1 MAHSYTPFQCC
12 CFALCGS
19 SPLLCSLLSSFYPL
33 LRSSAC
39 ANLSSLYDAQIST
52 FLSCQ
57 LLYVS
62 FPSRKVVFERKS
74 PNSPQGRTTTKN
86 KEAFRCPKSI
96 SPRFPPPACSPTGN
110 VVFRNYHR
118 APAENPFNF
127 PVVSFSSKEVMDALL
142 KNPRVRMRDAKAVER
157 KLARII
163 EGGMNELMVISDF
176 DYTLS
181 RFVDKSGARCWT
193 THGVFDNAALEMD
206 PTLGQKFI
214 DLKEKYLPIEFCST
228 MTIAEK
234 IPHMEDWWRTSH
246 GHIIEARFTEK
257 VIEKCVVESK
267 VEIRDRG
274 FEMIG
279 KLQEHS
285 VPLIIFSAGIG
296 NVIEVFL
303 KHHMKTIPHNVHLIS
318 NMMEFDDEGV
328 CKSFT
333 EPLIHTFCKNS
344 SVINGERAFFHQI
357 SDRTNVILLGDSLG
371 DLHMDVGV
379 EREGVALK
387 IGFLNFDHS
396 RLMDKYLD
404 GYDIVLIND
413 SSMDVPI
420 NILEMVERHT
430 SVRPLT
436 NPSASRAES
445 SCHKEAEKD
454 AEVASHVEP
463 SATSPKLSV

>member
-1 MAHSYTPFQCC
+1 MRLRGF
-12 CFALCGS
+12 
-19 SPLLCSLLSSFYPL
+19 LLNEIVKSLKSGGGLG
-33 LRSSAC
+33 R
-39 ANLSSLYDAQIST
+39 
-52 FLSCQ
+52 
-57 LLYVS
+57 
-62 FPSRKVVFERKS
+62 RKS
-74 PNSPQGRTTTKN
+74 TRQEGRTTTKN